1 MSRNLVK
8 PELLAPAGNME
19 KGKMALLY
27 GADAIYLGGKL
38 FGLRAFANN
47 FSLEEIAEMA
57 EYAHSFGKKVYV
69 TVNIFA
75 HNEDIDRLPDYLRGL
90 QQAKVD
96 ALLISDLGVWSTTRR
111 VVPDMPL
118 HVSTQANTTN
128 YATVQAWEQLGAE
141 RVVLARELSLAEISE
156 ISEKTSV
163 ELETFVH
170 GAMCISYSG
179 RCLLSA
185 YLTGRDGNRGACTQ
199 ACRWEYN
206 MYKLGEQ
213 KRPGEYFDLEEDERG
228 TYVMNSKDLCL
239 IEYLPELM
247 RAGVCSLK
255 IEGRMKSV
263 HYVATVVSV
272 YRKAID
278 QCWADMEHYSVPEA
292 WITELNKVSHRQYTT
307 GFAVAKP
314 DRNAQVYTSSKYEQ
328 THDFVGIV
336 TGYDAEKKRAY
347 FEQRNNVK
355 AGEPL
360 ELLMPDG
367 STIMIKGT
375 TNSGNW
381 ITAVAHGR
389 LMAVVPV
396 GSMNGSSSTYY
407 SDIYWISTSTGRVVY
422 RGYNNA
428 NANGGVSNANANNDA
443 SNANTNVGSRLEI
456 KIYRRTTMRTRSSMW
471 CRGKRATATASMKG
485 RKAETS
491 SVGQ

>member
-1 MSRNLVK
+1 MTRTLVK

-27 GADAIYLGGKL
+27 GADAIYLGGKM

-47 FSLEEIAEMA
+47 FSLEEMAEMA
-57 EYAHSFGKKVYV
+57 AYAHSLGKKVYV

-90 QQAKVD
+90 AAAKVD
-96 ALLISDLGVWSTTRR
+96 ALLISDLGVWQTARE

-128 YATVQAWEQLGAE
+128 YASVKAWEQLGAE
-141 RVVLARELSLAEISE
+141 RVVLARELSLKEISE

-213 KRPGEYFDLEEDERG
+213 KRPGEYFDLEEDEHG

-278 QCWADMEHYSVPEA
+278 ACWADMNSYKVPDE

-307 GFAVAKP
+307 GFAITKP

-360 ELLMPDG
+360 EILEPDG
-367 STIMIKGT
+367 TLLPFVLEDMHDAEGAAIDCAPHAQQRFSAASEK
-375 TNSGNW
+375 SLLQYSLL
-381 ITAVAHGR
+381 R
-389 LMAVVPV
+389 RKVVK
-396 GSMNGSSSTYY
+396 
-407 SDIYWISTSTGRVVY
+407 
-422 RGYNNA
+422 
-428 NANGGVSNANANNDA
+428 
-443 SNANTNVGSRLEI
+443 E
-456 KIYRRTTMRTRSSMW
+456 
-471 CRGKRATATASMKG
+471 
-485 RKAETS
+485 
-491 SVGQ
+491 